1 MPRRESVVLSPLL
14 LTAGVTIMNE
24 SCEGISTTTSTS
36 RGFGIMP
43 LCVLSQ
49 SSPMPAHLTRTSISA
64 ICTGSDWTNV
74 FVKGRVLHK
83 DALLPLDDD
92 DFILKAVIQDVES
105 SPYAAQDVSIQM
117 LLMGSL
123 AKDFSTTVKL
133 GDVVGASGFT
143 VSKSSTVKKNRHPC
157 TLLLSGESACIYV
170 GSPEANPEV
179 TRMSPKAS
187 TATDHP
193 ESEVESVVT
202 RKRAPRSTQAANAK
216 KTKYVYTPL
225 DQLKVGERVNVY
237 GVVVFFKHPFMSNGT
252 DYCSSIK
259 ITDKSNLKIG
269 CNIFLANMEEHP
281 QIFQVGDIIRLHR
294 VKVNSFNAVSLINT
308 FGFSAVTFDG
318 KEGEPVEPRTS
329 SQTFHFDADDERMVE
344 ELRAWS
350 SSQALIP
357 PTPSMT
363 LSMVQPRTYFDLNCQ
378 LLAKAP
384 IDSSCTLLRVWDG
397 TKCPHTL
404 QKVQVEP
411 GTTEGP
417 SSFSAERE
425 NVIANVLV
433 YDNHVE
439 VASQLK
445 PGDFLR
451 IYNVRSLPGSSKV
464 PGLTETEPLELDHLV
479 FHLHG
484 GTTYGR
490 GIRVLPQ
497 NCPTVLQLQRAIAGF
512 IEDENDSVMMEVWG
526 TPPESLG
533 PEFLNTDSITE
544 RTCRHDTG
552 PVSLSEVQ
560 RSAPGQVHHVRVQLK
575 SYQPQ
580 RLHQCLK
587 LFCPKCSTIQDV
599 PNEEQVSAVFS
610 AASQDREVC
619 AAPPWSLSGEVQLP
633 SQSPGP
639 SSSSSSSSFLRAYF
653 SSQFMSGNRNKQ
665 LLFLQGAGLEQ
676 VKTLASS
683 YLNIVPVR
691 SSGGQLALLDL
702 SVPVLFRGRR
712 KYYGCKNC
720 SNPAVREPN
729 VEGVEVIS
737 EKLLAEALGV
747 ELLHYMLLLKLE
759 LQDPSGSLDVL
770 LWRDAE
776 LFFNVSAADAASN
789 QAAQDHIRQTME
801 SLCPAEG
808 STARR
813 PWLDMCL
820 VSYQDKVYQTC
831 HTTVSTTA
839 PEPDPA

>member
-1 MPRRESVVLSPLL
+1 
-14 LTAGVTIMNE
+14 
-24 SCEGISTTTSTS
+24 
-36 RGFGIMP
+36 MP

-187 TATDHP
+187 TA
-193 ESEVESVVT
+193 
-202 RKRAPRSTQAANAK
+202 
-216 KTKYVYTPL
+216 
-225 DQLKVGERVNVY
+225 
-237 GVVVFFKHPFMSNGT
+237 
-252 DYCSSIK
+252 
-259 ITDKSNLKIG
+259 
-269 CNIFLANMEEHP
+269 
-281 QIFQVGDIIRLHR
+281 
-294 VKVNSFNAVSLINT
+294 VNSFNAVSLINT